1 MPFKV
6 AWPEGMAQRLVVQ
19 IVMTDNVILIIVGVC
34 LAVAAVTGFMRGF
47 IAQIGQIAGLVVGI
61 IASRVFSPQII
72 AHIGLGET
80 DSASTAVEVMV
91 YVAVFLVAF
100 FVTVLIARL
109 VRGVAHA
116 VALGLLDRI
125 AGAIFKV
132 IKWAFF
138 LSLFYNLLL
147 FCGFVKHADKSH
159 DGPWAERFELFAP
172 TLVDFAAAEH
182 ESR

>member
-1 MPFKV
+1 MIM
-6 AWPEGMAQRLVVQ
+6 EY
-19 IVMTDNVILIIVGVC
+19 NVILIIVGVC
-34 LAVAAVTGFMRGF
+34 LVVAAVTGFMRGF

-61 IASRVFSPQII
+61 IASRVFSPRIF
-72 AHIGLGET
+72 AYFGMNET
-80 DSASTAVEVMV
+80 DSASTAVEVIV
-91 YVAVFLVAF
+91 YVVVFLAAF
-100 FVTVLIARL
+100 FVTVFIARM

-147 FCGFVKHADKSH
+147 FCGFAKHADKSH
-159 DGPWAERFELFAP
+159 DGPWAERFEKFAP
-172 TLVDFAAAEH
+172 TLIDFAAAEH

>member
-1 MPFKV
+1 MPFKA
-6 AWPEGMAQRLVVQ
+6 AWPECMAQWLIVQ
-19 IVMTDNVILIIVGVC
+19 IIMADNVILIIVGVC

-61 IASRVFSPQII
+61 IASRVFSPRIF
-72 AHIGLGET
+72 AYFGMKET
-80 DSASTAVEVMV
+80 DSASTAVEVIV
-91 YVAVFLVAF
+91 YVVVFLAAF
-100 FVTVLIARL
+100 FVTVFIARM

-147 FCGFVKHADKSH
+147 FCGFAKHADKSH
-159 DGPWAERFELFAP
+159 DGPWTERFEKFAP
-172 TLVDFAAAEH
+172 TLIDFAAAEH